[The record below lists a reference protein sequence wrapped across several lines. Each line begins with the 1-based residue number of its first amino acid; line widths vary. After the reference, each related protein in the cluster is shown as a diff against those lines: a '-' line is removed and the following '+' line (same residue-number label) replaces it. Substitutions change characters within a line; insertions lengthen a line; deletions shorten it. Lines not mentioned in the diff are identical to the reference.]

1 MFMIDITVIICCF
14 ILKSF
19 KHVSASNTKN
29 GFILKRTCFKMK
41 LFFLDH
47 HFYMAIRE
55 VLKKSLFPRN
65 MKKSY
70 SSKIVVGDDLDP
82 VVSKCF

>member
-41 LFFLDH
+41 PFFPDH
-47 HFYMAIRE
+47 HLYITIRE
-55 VLKKSLFPRN
+55 VLKGLYFL
-65 MKKSY
+65 
-70 SSKIVVGDDLDP
+70 VL
-82 VVSKCF
+82 